1 MDKYPAKGKIYL
13 FASGKKKEVRKTPIK
28 KTILKASAI
37 KAFLLSNHKET
48 QYAVET
54 ITIATTIPCSRFIW
68 PNSIKTVL
76 ISDTNV
82 SWKKA

>member
-28 KTILKASAI
+28 KTILKASAS

-54 ITIATTIPCSRFIW
+54 IAIATTIPCSRFIW

-76 ISDTNV
+76 ISDTKI
-82 SWKKA
+82 S

>member
-1 MDKYPAKGKIYL
+1 MDKYPAIGRMYL
-13 FASGKKKEVRKTPIK
+13 LASGRKKEVRKTPIK
-28 KTILKASAI
+28 KTILKASTS

-54 ITIATTIPCSRFIW
+54 IVIATTIPCSRFIS

-76 ISDTNV
+76 IRETNI
-82 SWKKA
+82 S

>member
-1 MDKYPAKGKIYL
+1 MYL
-13 FASGKKKEVRKTPIK
+13 FASGKKKEVKKTPIK
-28 KTILKASAI
+28 KTILKASTS

-54 ITIATTIPCSRFIW
+54 IAIATTIPCSRFSS

-76 ISDTNV
+76 IRDTNI
-82 SWKKA
+82 S